1 MLTDYSEIR
10 KIHKKKFSEQERAWC
25 QFFSDE
31 ALAIFMASFIK
42 LNKEENQTIRIL
54 DAGAGDGIL
63 AYAAV
68 QRCLDLG
75 YKNIEVCLY
84 EIDKDLIKL
93 IDSNFKFLLKKLSKT
108 KTRLKYHIFNKD
120 FLNFDPKHSNSFD
133 IAIINP
139 PFKKT
144 RSSQQDS
151 VAQTKV
157 LQSCEQKINTTS
169 LERYFWE

>member
-31 ALAIFMASFIK
+31 ALATFMASFIK

-93 IDSNFKFLLKKLSKT
+93 Y
-108 KTRLKYHIFNKD
+108 R
-120 FLNFDPKHSNSFD
+120 
-133 IAIINP
+133 
-139 PFKKT
+139 
-144 RSSQQDS
+144 
-151 VAQTKV
+151 
-157 LQSCEQKINTTS
+157 
-169 LERYFWE
+169 